1 MDQHLIGVTDK
12 ACDSNVPG
20 MVGSREPTGSLEQQ
34 LRELTM
40 VSELVRT
47 LTSTLDLSS
56 ILRVVLDR
64 IKTLT
69 HAEALSLLL
78 YDEER
83 DELVFAATETLRENT
98 LVGMEV
104 PVGQSVAGWVA
115 TTGRSELV
123 NDVSGDPRFCS
134 ATGTG
139 FTPHSL
145 LAVPLVRGDRV
156 IGAIEV
162 ANRYGGS
169 PFDEEDRAALE
180 KVADELRDRID
191 PTTIARHP
199 DALQNILATVAAT
212 VRSEAASLLLWDAN
226 GRALSFKASRTLEVG
241 VIDGIRL
248 PCDQGIAG
256 WVARHR
262 QALLLDDAASDP
274 RYYAGFAERTGFTP
288 RSMLCVPILS
298 KNTLLGVIQV
308 MNKLGGGSFNENE
321 LNLAQM
327 LADHAAIA
335 IANALLY
342 RQAYAASITDDLTGL
357 GNTRHFNRVLPEILA
372 RGGPVSLLVLDL
384 DNFKPV
390 VDTFGHLAGART
402 IAHIGKVI
410 GALLRAGDVAARFG
424 GDEFVVILPT
434 ADTATAVRIAE
445 VIRTAIETCRFLE
458 GGVDVSRVTASVG
471 VATFP
476 DHASDPESLFRAADA
491 AMYMIKRDHKNAVGV
506 APAR

>member
-1 MDQHLIGVTDK
+1 M
-12 ACDSNVPG
+12 NVSAPELA
-20 MVGSREPTGSLEQQ
+20 GSREPERALEQQ

-47 LTSTLDLSS
+47 LTSTLDLNS

-64 IKTLT
+64 IKILT

-83 DELVFAATETLRENT
+83 DELVFAATETLRENA
-98 LVGMEV
+98 LVGMEI
-104 PVGQSVAGWVA
+104 PVGQSIAGWVA
-115 TTGRSELV
+115 TTGQSELV
-123 NDVSGDPRFCS
+123 NDVSGDPRFSS
-134 ATGTG
+134 AALGTG
-139 FTPHSL
+139 FAIRSL
-145 LAVPLVRGDRV
+145 LAVPLARGDRV
-156 IGAIEV
+156 IGVIEV

-169 PFDEEDRAALE
+169 PFCEEDRVALE
-180 KVADELRDRID
+180 NVAGELRDQID
-191 PTTIARHP
+191 PATIARHP
-199 DALQNILATVAAT
+199 DALQKILATVAAT

-226 GRALSFKASRTLEVG
+226 GRALIFTASRTLEAG
-241 VIDGIRL
+241 LIDGMRL

-262 QALLLDDAASDP
+262 QALRLEDAASDP
-274 RYYAGFAERTGFTP
+274 RYYAGFEERTGFIP

-308 MNKLGGGSFNENE
+308 MNKLGGGSFDETE
-321 LNLAQM
+321 LNLAQL

-342 RQAYAASITDDLTGL
+342 RQVYAASITDDLTGL
-357 GNTRHFNRVLPEILA
+357 GNTRHFNRVLPEILG
-372 RGGPVSLLVLDL
+372 RGRPVSLLVLDL

-410 GALLRAGDVAARFG
+410 GALLRPGDVAARFG
-424 GDEFVVILPT
+424 GDEFVVILPA
-434 ADTATAVRIAE
+434 ADTATAVGLAE
-445 VIRTAIETCRFLE
+445 AIRAAIETCRFLE
-458 GGVDVSRVTASVG
+458 GGINVSRVTASVG

-476 DHASDPESLFRAADA
+476 DHASDPESLFRAADT
-491 AMYMIKRDHKNAVGV
+491 AMYVVKRDHKNAVGV